1 MQQSPKILSKIWPVI
16 YTALLWIQMY
26 DGWVEAAENGELT
39 GVCMLYMSAAF
50 DVVDLVVYF
59 CFKKSDCMGLTK
71 DHLNR

>member
-1 MQQSPKILSKIWPVI
+1 
-16 YTALLWIQMY
+16 MY